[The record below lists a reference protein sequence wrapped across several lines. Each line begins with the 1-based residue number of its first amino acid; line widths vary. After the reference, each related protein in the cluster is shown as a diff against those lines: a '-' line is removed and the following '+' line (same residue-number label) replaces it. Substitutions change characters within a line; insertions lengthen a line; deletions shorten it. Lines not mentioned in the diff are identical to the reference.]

1 MRRVTDGTEGGGCRG
16 LLSWSSPSTASRLGT
31 LHVTVC
37 PHSWK
42 TAQVAS
48 TGWGLWLLVP
58 SALPPQLKSKNC
70 REFPSAHWSDSA
82 ALPGCRWDSD
92 RGWGTQ
98 QSHYTQ
104 RPSGTRTPDAV
115 MSESWHPHTSAN
127 LSPTG
132 GGFGRA
138 IRIGSESPG
147 EEPGN
152 VYYCASKQA
161 SVQATPRKREL
172 FPKLKKERYCGWPRS
187 SAGAGRHLHQG
198 PACGSRTR
206 WGPPRWLSGL

>member
-1 MRRVTDGTEGGGCRG
+1 MA
-16 LLSWSSPSTASRLGT
+16 SSPGAAPQQVA

-70 REFPSAHWSDSA
+70 REFPSAHCSDST
-82 ALPGCRWDSD
+82 ALSGCRWNSD

-104 RPSGTRTPDAV
+104 RPSGTRTPDAA
-115 MSESWHPHTSAN
+115 MGESWHPHSSAN

-138 IRIGSESPG
+138 IRTGSESPG
-147 EEPGN
+147 EELGRFIIVP
-152 VYYCASKQA
+152 ASKQ
-161 SVQATPRKREL
+161 VCR
-172 FPKLKKERYCGWPRS
+172 
-187 SAGAGRHLHQG
+187 
-198 PACGSRTR
+198 
-206 WGPPRWLSGL
+206 PPRERESCFQS